1 MKRISIKFNIIQY
14 EEILTNDE
22 LYLNIKIFIIIIVDK
37 IKELC

>member
-22 LYLNIKIFIIIIVDK
+22 LYLNIKIFIIIIV
-37 IKELC
+37 